1 MNRTLRLAAV
11 ATLALAGGA
20 ILWTFAPAPAQR
32 LLLPHSMAPTSLDK
46 AAASPGRVN
55 ARWNIAYH
63 GECCEGNLAAAGP
76 NTYVLLPVLVNGNK
90 ILRSVDNGVNW
101 TRQYPLADASVPYG
115 IEGDLQAWGDD
126 VIFFGTE
133 LAAAVVSYSNDRG
146 DTWTTMQVPIASGGN
161 DQAWSYLGPLEGLCP
176 APFTQSKP
184 YVLGGWMRIGT
195 VAAFSCDGGM
205 TWPIQT
211 PVIGNN
217 GSGPE
222 HVICHQNAVP
232 AADAGDTRVAD
243 PKFSSL
249 KAGRHGTFG
258 TDRRFYWTETAGNN
272 LYVCRTADFGMN
284 WEGTVHPV
292 APGPGAGFV
301 VTHAAFDERGT
312 LYVLHGDKMY
322 VSLDQGRSFRFVH
335 TLPRFGNAGRSD
347 AGADQYFAVHDGR
360 VHVAALAAR
369 GTKGEVWYVTGEALD
384 SDAPVWSEELVD
396 VLNDV
401 RLDFMQIAINGN
413 GVPTISY
420 TTPSKEV
427 TTASLIPGAAPAD
440 GKRILGTGTA
450 GALPAALLAGLF
462 LIGLAR
468 RRR

>member
-1 MNRTLRLAAV
+1 MKRSIRWAALAASAV
-11 ATLALAGGA
+11 TVGIAFWAYRE
-20 ILWTFAPAPAQR
+20 PAPLG

-46 AAASPGRVN
+46 AAASPGRFN

-63 GECCEGNLAAAGP
+63 GECCEGNLAAAGA
-76 NTYVLLPVLVNGNK
+76 NTYVLLPVLVQGNK
-90 ILRSVDNGVNW
+90 ILRSTDNGVNW

-133 LAAAVVSYSNDRG
+133 LAVGVVSYSSDRG
-146 DTWTTMQVPIASGGN
+146 DTWTTVQVPLASAGN

-176 APFTQSKP
+176 APFTQTRP

-222 HVICHQNAVP
+222 HVICHENATP

-243 PKFSSL
+243 PKFASL

-258 TDRRFYWTETAGNN
+258 TDRRFYWTETLGNQ
-272 LYVCRTADFGMN
+272 LYVCRTDDFGQS
-284 WEGTVHPV
+284 WEGSVHPV
-292 APGPGAGFV
+292 APGPGSGYV
-301 VTHAAFDERGT
+301 VTHAAFDDRGT
-312 LYVLHGDKMY
+312 LYVLHGDKLY
-322 VSLDQGRSFRFVH
+322 VSLDQGRSFRYVH
-335 TLPRFGNAGRSD
+335 TLPRFGNAMRSD
-347 AGADQYFAVHDGR
+347 AGADQYFAVHDGT
-360 VHVAALAAR
+360 VHLAALVAR
-369 GTKGEVWYVTGEALD
+369 GAKGEVWYVTGSALD
-384 SDAPVWSEELVD
+384 SAAPVWTEELVD
-396 VLNDV
+396 VVNEV

-427 TTASLIPGAAPAD
+427 TTASLNPGAGAAA
-440 GKRILGTGTA
+440 GKLVPGSGSA
-450 GALPAALLAGLF
+450 GALPAGLLGALL
-462 LIGLAR
+462 LIGLSR